1 MHIVI
6 FDDEAIFCNILD
18 THIQAICTEQSRP
31 DITTQSFTSFDAC
44 SESMA
49 QSLPAIAF
57 LDIVDKNDEDAGF
70 RLAKQF
76 RKTSAHGHIV
86 FVSGYLDKQALALQ
100 DLIRPSGFLTKP
112 IDKLAVQQLL
122 QNIAFAY
129 ADETA
134 ITIKMG
140 IRTERI
146 PVGDIIYIERVRRK
160 LVLHTATLRCETSG
174 TLDSMLQTLRARSP
188 HFLQVD
194 RGTIVNLKHVQR
206 AFYGHKR
213 MLHMSNDFAIVFAE
227 SHISAIKQGLELL
240 S

>member
-1 MHIVI
+1 MHIII
-6 FDDEAIFCNILD
+6 FDDEAMLCHNLETQI
-18 THIQAICTEQSRP
+18 HAICTAQNRP
-31 DITTQSFTSFDAC
+31 DITTQAFTSYEDC
-44 SESMA
+44 A
-49 QSLPAIAF
+49 QSIAQKLPAIAF

-70 RLAKQF
+70 RLAKHF
-76 RKTSAHGHIV
+76 RKASAHGHIV

-100 DLIRPSGFLTKP
+100 DLIRPSGFLAKP
-112 IDKLAVQQLL
+112 IDKQALQHML

-129 ADETA
+129 ADESA

-140 IRTERI
+140 ITTERI
-146 PVGDIIYIERVRRK
+146 PVADIIYIERVRRK
-160 LVLHTATLRCETSG
+160 LVLHTTTLRCETSG
-174 TLDSMLQTLRARSP
+174 TLEAMLHTLQSRSP

-206 AFYGHKR
+206 AFYGQKR
-213 MLHMSNDFAIVFAE
+213 MLRMSNEASLNFAE